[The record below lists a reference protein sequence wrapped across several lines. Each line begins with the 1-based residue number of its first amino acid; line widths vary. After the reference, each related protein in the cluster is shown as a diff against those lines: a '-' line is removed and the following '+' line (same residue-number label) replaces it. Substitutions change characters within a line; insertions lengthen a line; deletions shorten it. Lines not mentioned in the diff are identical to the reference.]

1 MRLYHPSFPQCR
13 FAATVSVTFLAAFT
27 LAVSVSDT
35 HTHASDLVVPE
46 SQNETLIF
54 SDNSAQIQLALG
66 SHNGLEIRG
75 DDDTDAFG
83 LDVVRRAPAGDSD
96 SLANNEFKSNDIR
109 MGEMQWYYFET
120 AKYRGKSNGTTT
132 LSSLPANVT
141 GSDNSTKQEPSS
153 GGGDNAVYISLT
165 TCQKPDLNTTN
176 TDDTPE
182 LPQLS
187 IHVSRSTE
195 KPAPGNDDDHGTS
208 VDGYLNLTWTND
220 ETVYIGVSAP
230 ESKDYSGSYSYQIAA
245 STDTYFHRVSHDP
258 NLFFVDADVNSALFT
273 TGNLSLSN
281 RTQDNYNDWM
291 NLKEPPYTIFVNNL
305 NDTAITGL
313 EQSYCALQQNAQIKG
328 NSVETNMTD
337 IGPGNHPKELLYA
350 KGLNESSTYLA
361 ILAMDGNSTDSGNRV
376 LGGGGKVW
384 QPRKFTTKADGNCAI
399 IFGLSFCSEVAY
411 AVPSNPSMTK
421 ADLQKTY
428 DDYASSIFKNF
439 TYSLQQV
446 QCNASSYNMYSLA
459 VDCDN
464 CSQAYKDWLCSVTI
478 PRCEDYSSSDYFLRV
493 RNAGQDF
500 INGTSL
506 DPDHADRK
514 TSISNR
520 SRNPIIDE
528 QIKPGPYKEI
538 LPCQDIC
545 HNLVRSCPASLKFS
559 CPQGEQLDSS
569 YGRRNDNTVTCN
581 YMGAAYYMSS
591 ARSMHDQLWVVP
603 YALGVFWALSWIQ
616 L

>member
-1 MRLYHPSFPQCR
+1 MRLYNPSLPQCR
-13 FAATVSVTFLAAFT
+13 FAATVSATFLAAFA
-27 LAVSVSDT
+27 LVVSVSAP
-35 HTHASDLVVPE
+35 HAHASDLVVPE
-46 SQNETLIF
+46 SQNGTLIF

-75 DDDTDAFG
+75 DEDTEALG
-83 LDVVRRAPAGDSD
+83 LDVVRRAPAGNSD
-96 SLANNEFKSNDIR
+96 SLANNEFKSNDIK
-109 MGEMQWYYFET
+109 MGMTQWYYFE
-120 AKYRGKSNGTTT
+120 AEKYRGKSNGTTT
-132 LSSLPANVT
+132 LSGLPANVT
-141 GSDNSTKQEPSS
+141 GDNQNKQEPISE
-153 GGGDNAVYISLT
+153 GGNNVVYISLT

-176 TDDTPE
+176 TGETPD

-187 IHVSRSTE
+187 IHVSRSIE
-195 KPAPGNDDDHGTS
+195 KPAPGNDDDHKTS
-208 VDGYLNLTWTND
+208 VDGYLDMTWKDD

-230 ESKDYSGSYSYQIAA
+230 DSKDYSGSYSYQIAA
-245 STDTYFHRVSHDP
+245 STDTFFHRVSLDR
-258 NLFFVDADVNSALFT
+258 NLFFVDTDVNSALFT

-281 RTQDNYNDWM
+281 RTQENYDDWM
-291 NLKEPPYTIFVNNL
+291 NLKKPPYTIFVNNL

-328 NSVETNMTD
+328 SNVETKMTD

-350 KGLNESSTYLA
+350 KGLNQSSTYLA
-361 ILAMDGNSTDSGNRV
+361 ILAMDGNSTDSGNRI

-411 AVPSNPSMTK
+411 AVPSNPSIGK

-428 DDYASSIFKNF
+428 DDYASSLWKNF

-446 QCNASSYNMYSLA
+446 QCNASPYNRYSLA
-459 VDCDN
+459 VNCDN

-478 PRCEDYSSSDYFLRV
+478 PRCEDYSSSDDFLRV

-506 DPDHADRK
+506 DPEHADRQ
-514 TSISNR
+514 TYLSNQ
-520 SRNPIIDE
+520 SRNSIIDK

-538 LPCQDIC
+538 LPCQDVC

-559 CPQGEQLDSS
+559 CPQGQQLDAS
-569 YGRRNDNTVTCN
+569 YGRRRNNTVACN

-591 ARSMHDQLWVVP
+591 AMSMHERLWVVL
-603 YALGVFWALSWIQ
+603 YALGVFWALSWI
-616 L
+616 